1 MNAEQLQGKWTQFK
15 GDLKRQWGKFTD
27 DDLLEIEGNYE
38 KFVGK
43 VQERYGDKKSELM
56 QWADHWYQ
64 HAKPEAAAPKAH

>member
-1 MNAEQLQGKWTQFK
+1 MNAEQLQGQWLQFK

-38 KFVGK
+38 KFVGI

-56 QWADHWYQ
+56 QWADHWHH
-64 HAKPEAAAPKAH
+64 HAKPEAVAPKAH